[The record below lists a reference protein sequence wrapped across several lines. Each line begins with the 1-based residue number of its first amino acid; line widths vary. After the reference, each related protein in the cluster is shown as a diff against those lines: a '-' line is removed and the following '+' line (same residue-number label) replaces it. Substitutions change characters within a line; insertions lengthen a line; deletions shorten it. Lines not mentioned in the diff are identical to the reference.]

1 MESEFVVISL
11 EKYNELYK
19 NNKILNDIYDVVLDN
34 LYINCIK
41 EPTLSIEGI
50 EKLIEIITHSNQYIE
65 RKLNVLK
72 EEQTKDERYREKI

>member
-1 MESEFVVISL
+1 MSIP
-11 EKYNELYK
+11 KYNELYK
-19 NNKILNDIYDVVLDN
+19 NNQILNDIYDVVLDN

-50 EKLIEIITHSNQYIE
+50 EKLIEIITHNNQYIE

-72 EEQTKDERYREKI
+72 EEQTKDE

>member
-1 MESEFVVISL
+1 MESEFTVINL

-19 NNKILNDIYDVVLDN
+19 NNQILNDIYDVVLDN

-41 EPTLSIEGI
+41 EHTLSIEGI
-50 EKLIEIITHSNQYIE
+50 EKLIEIITHNNQYIE

-72 EEQTKDERYREKI
+72 EEQTKDE

>member
-41 EPTLSIEGI
+41 ETTLSIEGI
-50 EKLIEIITHSNQYIE
+50 EKLIEIITHNNQYIE

-72 EEQTKDERYREKI
+72 EEQTKDE